1 MSASFSVNLRG
12 LAETSDVWY
21 TDAEYRDTSGSI
33 NFNKTETSAIT
44 KVLSQAGKTF
54 HTLNSEFFN
63 MISQNDDIN
72 IMIKTYNN
80 TKVRTGQK
88 ITNTRMH
95 TKGLIEYG
103 QTYERVSFKF
113 FTVGKNI

>member
-1 MSASFSVNLRG
+1 
-12 LAETSDVWY
+12 
-21 TDAEYRDTSGSI
+21 
-33 NFNKTETSAIT
+33 
-44 KVLSQAGKTF
+44 
-54 HTLNSEFFN
+54 

-95 TKGLIEYG
+95 TKGLIEYVYDKLKKEVDKVKRPQNKKINPNEYG

-113 FTVGKNI
+113 FTVR